1 VVTDRYEKNAFSS
14 KHEERSM
21 STWVGISPVI
31 GAGSLDGFAI
41 GAMMSGTFFLAITAP
56 RRAQRR
62 QLAAARAG
70 GALATGP
77 RAWLREHLTAAPAT
91 RTVTSPDEAAGSES
105 PSPVVPAQD
114 ASGPDDEQ
122 VTQPDG
128 PVVGD
133 DAPKTSR
140 DGKAAGGY
148 RSRHRLGDPI
158 AGGTPP
164 AESSPAAA
172 RRRRAI
178 PESAFLGRI
187 FPGSAFLAE
196 PGDEAQSDDQGPDI
210 EFPDGTLAASKHPES
225 RRLPRHAAPTV
236 SLSSKLSHKVTGLFA
251 ARPLA
256 SGARG

>member
-77 RAWLREHLTAAPAT
+77 RAWLREHLTAAT
-91 RTVTSPDEAAGSES
+91 RAATSPDAATVSEL
-105 PSPVVPAQD
+105 PCPVVPAQD

-133 DAPKTSR
+133 DAPKTIR

-158 AGGTPP
+158 AGGALP
-164 AESSPAAA
+164 AESSAGDT

-196 PGDEAQSDDQGPDI
+196 TPGDEAQSDDQGPDI
-210 EFPDGTLAASKHPES
+210 EFPDGTLATSKHPES

-236 SLSSKLSHKVTGLFA
+236 RLSSKLSHKVTGLFA